1 MLTERI
7 VAILS
12 ITVTVTAVLWAAD
25 VPLYLDLLVY
35 TEQFLALVLG
45 LTIALVF
52 LTIRANGAKGEAA
65 PWYDC
70 VAAAIGFFAT
80 GYVAVTYAT
89 LSEELAYLPTDSVI
103 LASVLLILLIEAVRR
118 AAGTALAILI
128 MLFVAYGLFGHQLPQ
143 PVAGRDVGFSRL
155 VTLLVL
161 DPNGVLGSPLK
172 VAATIVVVFVFF
184 GNILSRSGGAEF
196 FTELSGTAMGRY
208 RGGAAK
214 NSIVASALFGSISG
228 SAVSN
233 VATTG
238 IITIPLMRRAG
249 FSASTAAGIE
259 AVASTGGQLMP
270 PVMGAAAFLMA
281 EFLEVS
287 YTEVVY
293 AALVPA
299 VLYFLSLFIQ
309 ADLRAA
315 RENIS
320 GVPRDANQ
328 PTASAVLAAGWIYL
342 VPFVVLVA
350 ALFLLN
356 VNPQKAGLYAIASFL
371 LLYPLALRGRRSFTL
386 ADLLETVTMTGRSVL
401 DIVVLT
407 AAAGVVI
414 GVLNYSGLS
423 FGMTLILTHLSENSV
438 FLLLGVT
445 AVISIIL
452 GMGMPTVGVYVL
464 LAALIA
470 PSMVAQGFDKMA
482 VHLFLLYFGMMSMI
496 TPPIAIAAF
505 AAASIAKADPVT
517 TGWEAMRFGWI
528 AFVIPFVFVLS
539 PGILLQGDWLGIGFA
554 TIGVWFGSIAS
565 AGQFGRRLGPSLR
578 VLFALAALA
587 VLMPGVIAETGRP
600 VNWLGLV
607 AGCLAMAWLWRE
619 RSSGKRIRPA
629 TPDRAQ

>member
-1 MLTERI
+1 MRWI
-7 VAILS
+7 VAALS
-12 ITVTVTAVLWAAD
+12 ISLTGSAILWAAD

-35 TEQFLALVLG
+35 TEQFLAFVLG
-45 LTIALVF
+45 LTIALIF
-52 LTIRANGAKGEAA
+52 LTIRVNGERDEPA
-65 PWYDC
+65 PWYDW
-70 VAAAIGFFAT
+70 AAAITGFCVT
-80 GYVAVTYAT
+80 GYIAVSYAT
-89 LSEELAYLPTDSVI
+89 LSEELAYLPAKSVV
-103 LASVLLILLIEAVRR
+103 LATVLLILLIEAVRR
-118 AAGTALAILI
+118 AAGTALATLI
-128 MLFVAYGLFGHQLPQ
+128 VFFIAYGLFGHLLPQ
-143 PVAGRDVGFSRL
+143 PFAGRDIGFQRL
-155 VTLLVL
+155 TTLVVL

-214 NSIVASALFGSISG
+214 NSIVASGLFGSISG

-238 IITIPLMRRAG
+238 IITIPLMRSAG

-281 EFLEVS
+281 EFLEVP

-315 RENIS
+315 RENIE
-320 GVPRDANQ
+320 GVPREAGQ
-328 PTASAVLAAGWIYL
+328 PTAWEVLKAGWVYL
-342 VPFVVLVA
+342 VPFIVLIC
-350 ALFLLN
+350 ALFVLN

-371 LLYPLALRGRRSFTL
+371 LLFPFVLRGQRSFHL
-386 ADLLETVTMTGRSVL
+386 ADLIQTMALTGRVVL
-401 DIVVLT
+401 DIIVLT

-423 FGMTLILTHLSENSV
+423 FGMTVILTHLSENSI

-445 AVISIIL
+445 AVVSIIL

-470 PSMVAQGFDKMA
+470 PSLVAQGFDKMA

-505 AAASIAKADPVT
+505 AAASIAKTDAVS
-517 TGWEAMRFGWI
+517 TGWQAMKFGWI
-528 AFVIPFVFVLS
+528 AFVIPFVFILS
-539 PGILLQGDWLGIGFA
+539 PGILLNGDWLGICFVS
-554 TIGVWFGSIAS
+554 IGVLFGSIAS
-565 AGQFGRRLGPSLR
+565 AGHFCRKLGATLRL
-578 VLFALAALA
+578 VFALAALT
-587 VLMPGVIAETGRP
+587 VLVPGVLAEAGRL
-600 VNWLGLV
+600 VNWLGFV
-607 AGCLAMAWLWRE
+607 GGSFAMAWLWRE
-619 RSSGKRIRPA
+619 ASVRRQTRASASGS
-629 TPDRAQ
+629 AQ

>member
-1 MLTERI
+1 MLTQKI

-12 ITVTVTAVLWAAD
+12 FMLTATAVLWAAD
-25 VPLYLDLLVY
+25 VPLYFDLLIY
-35 TEQFLALVLG
+35 TEQFLAFVLG
-45 LTIALVF
+45 LTIALIF
-52 LTIRANGAKGEAA
+52 LTLRVNGARGEAA

-70 VAAAIGFFAT
+70 VAASIGFICT

-89 LSEELAYLPTDSVI
+89 LSEEIAYLPASSVA
-103 LASVLLILLIEAVRR
+103 LATVLLVLLIEAVRR

-128 MLFVAYGLFGHQLPQ
+128 LLFVAYGLFGYMLPQ
-143 PVAGRDVGFSRL
+143 IVAGRDVGFPRL
-155 VTLLVL
+155 MTLLVF

-249 FSASTAAGIE
+249 FSAATAAGIE

-299 VLYFLSLFIQ
+299 VLYYLSLFIQ
-309 ADLRAA
+309 ADLKAA

-320 GVPRDANQ
+320 GVPRDAGE
-328 PTASAVLAAGWIYL
+328 PSASAVLASGWIYL
-342 VPFVVLVA
+342 VPFIVLVT
-350 ALFLLN
+350 ALFVLN

-371 LLYPLALRGRRSFTL
+371 LLYPLVSRGKNSFSL
-386 ADLLETVTMTGRSVL
+386 ADLMETIKTTGRSVL

-438 FLLLGVT
+438 FLLLVVT

-464 LAALIA
+464 LASLIA
-470 PSMVAQGFDKMA
+470 PSMIAQGFDKMA

-505 AAASIAKADPVT
+505 AAASIAKANPVA
-517 TGWEAMRFGWI
+517 TGWQAIKFGWI
-528 AFVIPFVFVLS
+528 AFVIPFVFILS
-539 PGILLQGDWLGIGFA
+539 PGILLRGDWLGIGFA

-565 AGQFGRRLGPSLR
+565 AGYFCRRLGPIFRS
-578 VLFALAALA
+578 LFALAALA
-587 VLMPGVIAETGRP
+587 VLVPGLVSETGRLI
-600 VNWLGLV
+600 NWFGLIG
-607 AGCLAMAWLWRE
+607 GCLAVTWLWRE
-619 RSSGKRIRPA
+619 NSSGKRIQTDA
-629 TPDRAQ
+629 SDQAQ